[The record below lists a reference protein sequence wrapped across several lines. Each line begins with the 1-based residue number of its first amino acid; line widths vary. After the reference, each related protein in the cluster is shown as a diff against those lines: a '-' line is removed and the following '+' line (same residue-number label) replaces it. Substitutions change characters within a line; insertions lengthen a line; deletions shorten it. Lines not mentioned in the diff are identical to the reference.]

1 LYVSVEMLRSS
12 TRGKEEEI
20 VSGGTPG
27 SNRRLLRAP
36 ADPIIRK
43 RPVSLLVAAPQEE
56 LAFPDYITPPA
67 SPRRLASLRKSAM
80 SGSNTVTPTSSLERL
95 KDRLLRSVA
104 RNKPEEEGDE
114 QLSDE
119 STPLVSELSTPIAL
133 IPPVTMTLASPPQPS
148 SSESSASSS
157 VSLTQVLETPGEQM
171 TRLSLDSGGG
181 GGQAIPHVLP
191 ETQV

>member
-1 LYVSVEMLRSS
+1 MLRSAN
-12 TRGKEEEI
+12 RAKEEETP
-20 VSGGTPG
+20 VGGTPG

-67 SPRRLASLRKSAM
+67 SPRRLASLRKTANP
-80 SGSNTVTPTSSLERL
+80 GSNTVTPTSSLERL
-95 KDRLLRSVA
+95 KDRLLRTVA

-133 IPPVTMTLASPPQPS
+133 IPPVTMTLASPQQPS

-171 TRLSLDSGGG
+171 ARLSLDSGGG
-181 GGQAIPHVLP
+181 GGQASPHCLP